1 MRAKRAVVDM
11 QELKKGEIKAQFRE
25 NAKTYILVH
34 NFMVFFL
41 FMGRNLLLPM
51 RNMLSRERILG

>member
-1 MRAKRAVVDM
+1 MDM

-51 RNMLSRERILG
+51 KNMLSRERILG